1 MASLFKIY
9 QAFKGKKNYSKLMQ
23 TIPEMG
29 KKKKTLYSRMRWEL
43 LLFSS
48 DNINKENLW
57 LPIPHEFRMNFIILF
72 GTLLVAVIL
81 YLPSQVKRDAP
92 G

>member
-1 MASLFKIY
+1 
-9 QAFKGKKNYSKLMQ
+9 
-23 TIPEMG
+23 
-29 KKKKTLYSRMRWEL
+29 MRWEL
-43 LLFSS
+43 LSFSS

-57 LPIPHEFRMNFIILF
+57 LPIPHEFLMNFIILF
-72 GTLLVAVIL
+72 GILLAAVIL